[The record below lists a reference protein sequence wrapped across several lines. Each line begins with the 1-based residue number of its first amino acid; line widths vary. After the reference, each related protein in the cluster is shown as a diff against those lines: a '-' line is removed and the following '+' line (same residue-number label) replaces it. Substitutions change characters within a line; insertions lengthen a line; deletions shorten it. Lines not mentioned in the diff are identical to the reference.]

1 MKQLLDSVND
11 LFVLKQITTAGG
23 SSALF
28 NGGEKALIIL
38 EHSVDS
44 FNHDLLLVHAD
55 TGRKLREAS
64 VLL

>member
-11 LFVLKQITTAGG
+11 LFVLKQFTTAGG
-23 SSALF
+23 SRALF

-44 FNHDLLLVHAD
+44 FNHDLLLVQAD
-55 TGRKLREAS
+55 AGRKLRKAGG
-64 VLL
+64 LL